1 VQDSLHPAIFSRL
14 YSHVRLASCLVRAST
29 QLCLAAAANAE
40 EHKAAGQDNIKG
52 GGTVR
57 AERMEGNAQTRR
69 ANIECACAS
78 TT

>member
-1 VQDSLHPAIFSRL
+1 MLSRL

-29 QLCLAAAANAE
+29 HTNTSAALFSRSR
-40 EHKAAGQDNIKG
+40 EHTAAGQDNIKG
-52 GGTVR
+52 EGTVS
-57 AERMEGNAQTRR
+57 AERMGGNAQTRR